1 MQTPFGTRALITMS
15 HRIEDKVIVVTRAVT
30 QNSELSE
37 LLRSRGAE
45 VLEVPLISIEEP
57 EDEGRERDEVL
68 HDISLFSWIV
78 VTSPNGAD
86 RVAPFLEAAI
96 AADDRAPFPRLAAVG
111 AATVRSLGRPADLVA
126 EPARGS
132 VLAEAF
138 PVGVGSVLV
147 VQGDRA
153 PDDIPIALRAK
164 GWDVTTV
171 VAYRTVQLR
180 PTDDMLTRAL
190 AADALLLASG
200 SAATAWFDTF
210 GTDTPPVVVSIG
222 PSTTSVASR
231 LGLEVS
237 VTAEEQSLEALVE
250 ALESAFH
257 HH

>member
-1 MQTPFGTRALITMS
+1 MS
-15 HRIEDKVIVVTRAVT
+15 NSIEDRVVVVTRAVT

-37 LLRSRGAE
+37 MLRERGAH

-68 HDISLFSWIV
+68 HEVTSFSWVV

-96 AADDRAPFPRLAAVG
+96 AADDTAPFPRLAAVG
-111 AATVRSLGRPADLVA
+111 AATERSLGRPADLVA
-126 EPARGS
+126 EPARAA
-132 VLAEAF
+132 VLAESF
-138 PVGVGSVLV
+138 PTGSGSVLV

-164 GWDVTTV
+164 GWDVTKV

-180 PTDDMLTRAL
+180 PTDDMVSRAL

-210 GTDTPPVVVSIG
+210 GVDAPPVVVSIG
-222 PSTTSVASR
+222 PSTTAVAQR
-231 LGLEVS
+231 LGLDVS
-237 VTAEEQSLEALVE
+237 VTADEQSLSALVD

-257 HH
+257 RH